1 MWDFVTRHSTDTIYG
16 GPAVSYKGE
25 EQIIIA
31 QSGCIESKINP
42 RQEFLSVW
50 TLFYIMSL
58 LMIPHFCRVL
68 VCEAAGFALGRF
80 LLNRRHCGT
89 FRGRNRMLA
98 LNFGLDQFLE
108 NNGSLIVSLYEK
120 LSIVVERHLV
130 NDLSFLNN

>member
-1 MWDFVTRHSTDTIYG
+1 METRDLD
-16 GPAVSYKGE
+16 
-25 EQIIIA
+25 
-31 QSGCIESKINP
+31 
-42 RQEFLSVW
+42 EFLTVL

-108 NNGSLIVSLYEK
+108 NNGSLIVSLFEK
-120 LSIVVERHLV
+120 LSIVVGHHLV
-130 NDLSFLNN
+130 NDLSFCQAQGQGQSQSQSQSQKSKVKTRP